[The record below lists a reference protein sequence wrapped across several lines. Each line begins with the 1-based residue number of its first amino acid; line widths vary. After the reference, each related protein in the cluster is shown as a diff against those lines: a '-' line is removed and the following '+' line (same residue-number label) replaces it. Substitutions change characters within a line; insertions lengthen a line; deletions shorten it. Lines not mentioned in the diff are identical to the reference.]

1 MRAWLRFAVLST
13 MIITALAWVAALR
26 WSDPMTAHAIW
37 TSAIVASVVQLVS
50 FAVARAFVASNPL
63 VGWGLGSMVR
73 FAAVIGHAVLG
84 VPVLGV
90 PSGAALMSLVVFLFV
105 TMVLEPLFLRP

>member
-1 MRAWLRFAVLST
+1 MRIGRRDDEG
-13 MIITALAWVAALR
+13 VAAVRRALDGDHHR
-26 WSDPMTAHAIW
+26 AGLAGGAPM
-37 TSAIVASVVQLVS
+37 VQLVS

-90 PSGAALMSLVVFLFV
+90 PSGAALMSLAVFLFV
-105 TMVLEPLFLRP
+105 TMVLDPLFLRP